1 MSHASPSCA
10 ARFTAAA
17 RRVLPGLPAPNGRIR
32 RTRWSDDPLTRGAYV
47 NFRPGQL
54 TRFEPLLTVEEEG
67 QARPSEAGP
76 LLFAGEW
83 LSDAWPGYMNGA
95 VQTGRIAAEA
105 ALAPA
110 AALAWP
116 SQLSGVPRD
125 ARSGALRISP
135 LA

>member
-1 MSHASPSCA
+1 M
-10 ARFTAAA
+10 
-17 RRVLPGLPAPNGRIR
+17 
-32 RTRWSDDPLTRGAYV
+32 TRGAYV

-116 SQLSGVPRD
+116 SQLSGVP
-125 ARSGALRISP
+125 P
-135 LA
+135 

>member
-1 MSHASPSCA
+1 M
-10 ARFTAAA
+10 
-17 RRVLPGLPAPNGRIR
+17 
-32 RTRWSDDPLTRGAYV
+32 
-47 NFRPGQL
+47 
-54 TRFEPLLTVEEEG
+54 
-67 QARPSEAGP
+67 
-76 LLFAGEW
+76 FAGEW

-135 LA
+135 SLNENLFLYQRLRCSGCAETRDWAANVE